1 MYFVVIKI
9 KKNLLK
15 KKKNMAIE
23 LLSVVVFKNKL
34 INQFS
39 FELKIHCS

>member
-1 MYFVVIKI
+1 MYLVVIER
-9 KKNLLK
+9 KKTLLK

-39 FELKIHCS
+39 FALKIHCS